1 MHPLKS
7 GQARHEGQGP
17 CRDLSSSPGRVLVYS
32 LYLITSLKPGE
43 AEQHSFVR
51 ELPTSCC
58 EYVMNKET
66 GCLTEQLR
74 DGDE

>member
-1 MHPLKS
+1 M
-7 GQARHEGQGP
+7 
-17 CRDLSSSPGRVLVYS
+17 YS